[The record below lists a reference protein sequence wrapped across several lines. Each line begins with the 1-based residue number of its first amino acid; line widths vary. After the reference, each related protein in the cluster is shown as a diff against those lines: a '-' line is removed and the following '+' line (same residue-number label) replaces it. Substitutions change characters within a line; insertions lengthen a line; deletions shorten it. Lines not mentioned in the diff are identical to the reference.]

1 MRPRLHIV
9 SLGVDDLGRALRF
22 YRDGL
27 GWPLSSAS
35 GGDFAIFDLDGAKLA
50 LYPRRLLAADARLR
64 YRGRGFDGVTLAQNV
79 ATRAEVAPSLRRA
92 VAAGGKLLKPAADT
106 AWGGCSGY
114 FADPDGHA
122 WEVAWAPMFRLGR
135 DGRLRLP

>member
-9 SLGVDDLGRALRF
+9 SLGVDDLDRALRF

-27 GWPLSSAS
+27 GWPLSTAS

-50 LYPRRLLAADARLR
+50 LYPRKLLAEDARVR
-64 YRGRGFDGVTLAQNV
+64 YRGRGFDGVTLAHNV
-79 ATRAEVAPSLRRA
+79 PTRGEVDAALGRA
-92 VAAGGKLLKPAADT
+92 VDAGAELLKAAVDT
-106 AWGGCSGY
+106 DWGGRSGY

-122 WEVAWAPMFRLGR
+122 WEVAWAPMFRLDR
-135 DGRLRLP
+135 DGRLHLP